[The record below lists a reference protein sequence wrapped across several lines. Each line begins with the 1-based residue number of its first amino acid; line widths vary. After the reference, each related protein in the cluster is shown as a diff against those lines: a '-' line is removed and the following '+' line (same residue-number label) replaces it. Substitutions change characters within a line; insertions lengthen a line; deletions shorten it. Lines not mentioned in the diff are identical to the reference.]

1 MADPAD
7 FFKDQLP
14 LRSWPT
20 VPTVLRTAY
29 AAVTELVKSDPILQ
43 VESAEDN
50 KGRLISWAV
59 DFGLK
64 RAVDNGSLPCDYRW
78 RTFAKPTGR
87 YLELRFS
94 HSTASVSQVEDPKRQ
109 PRSVVF
115 RENARLR
122 APGLFTEIEEKEP
135 VSGAPHFLLVHGH
148 KELNFA
154 HFGAPSATSKYKWTW
169 LSQNLMKLP
178 HEIRSEGPDAENT
191 DVDLDELNLLKEDIE
206 RWMKDNDSSRK

>member
-14 LRSWPT
+14 PRNWLT
-20 VPTVLRTAY
+20 IPTVLRTAY
-29 AAVTELVKSDPILQ
+29 AAATELVKNNPILQ

-78 RTFAKPTGR
+78 RPFDKPTGR
-87 YLELRFS
+87 YLELRFP
-94 HSTASVSQVEDPKRQ
+94 HSTASVSQVENPKRQ
-109 PRSVVF
+109 PRNVVF

-122 APGLFTEIEEKEP
+122 APDLLSEIEEKEP
-135 VSGAPHFLLVHGH
+135 LSGAPHFLLVHGYQ
-148 KELNFA
+148 ELNFA
-154 HFGAPSATSKYKWTW
+154 HFGAPSATSKKMWGW
-169 LSQNLMKLP
+169 LSDNLMTLP
-178 HEIRSEGPDAENT
+178 HEMPSEGPEPEDT
-191 DVDLDELNLLKEDIE
+191 DINLDELNLLKEDIE
-206 RWMKDNDSSRK
+206 RWMKDNDESQ